1 MALPKL
7 DIPTFTLELPSTQ
20 EEIKYRPFLVK
31 EQKTLM
37 ILQESE
43 NKKDIMNGMI
53 SLVDG
58 CTFGVLNVAQMPVFD
73 FEYIFLKIR
82 CKSVGETAELNVL
95 CPDDEQTR
103 VPVTINLDEIDVQV
117 NEKHTNTIDI
127 SDKIKM
133 VLRWPV
139 VKDSLSLNYESSDN
153 IVNHVMELTQKCVTE
168 ITDGD
173 KIYNRSEMTESEL
186 NEFIDMLPPEVF
198 EKIGDY
204 FETMPKLVHVMNVKN
219 PNTNKEN
226 EIIIQGLENFFG

>member
-43 NKKDIMNGMI
+43 NKKDIMDGMI

>member
-103 VPVTINLDEIDVQV
+103 VPVTVNLDEIDVQL
-117 NEKHTNTIDI
+117 NDEHSKTIDI
-127 SDKIKM
+127 SEKIKM
-133 VLRWPV
+133 ILRWPA
-139 VKDSLSLNYESSDN
+139 VKDVENMNFDTSSNLVD
-153 IVNHVMELTQKCVTE
+153 HVMELTQKCVTE

-173 KIYNRSEMTESEL
+173 KIYNRSEMSEKEL
-186 NEFIDMLPPEVF
+186 SEFIDMLSPDIF
-198 EKIGDY
+198 GKIGDF
-204 FETMPKLVHVMNVKN
+204 FETMPKLTHVMNVKN
-219 PNTNKEN
+219 PNTNKDN
-226 EIIIQGLENFFG
+226 EIVLQGLENFFG

>member
-43 NKKDIMNGMI
+43 NKKDIMDGMI

-73 FEYIFLKIR
+73 FEYVFLKIR

-139 VKDSLSLNYESSDN
+139 VKDSLSLDYESSDN

-186 NEFIDMLPPEVF
+186 NEFIDMLSPDVF

>member
-58 CTFGVLNVAQMPVFD
+58 CTFGALNVAQMPVFD

>member
-58 CTFGVLNVAQMPVFD
+58 CTFGALNVAQMPVFD

-117 NEKHTNTIDI
+117 NEEHTNTIDI

-133 VLRWPV
+133 ILRWPV
-139 VKDSLSLNYESSDN
+139 VKDALSLNYESSDN
-153 IVNHVMELTQKCVTE
+153 LVNHVMELTQKCVTE

-186 NEFIDMLPPEVF
+186 NEFIDMLSPDVF
-198 EKIGDY
+198 EKIGEY

>member
-20 EEIKYRPFLVK
+20 EEVKYRPFLVK
-31 EQKTLM
+31 EQKILM

-58 CTFGVLNVAQMPVFD
+58 CTFGALNVAQMPVFD

-103 VPVTINLDEIDVQV
+103 VPITVNLDEIDVQLN
-117 NEKHTNTIDI
+117 NEHSKIIDI
-127 SDKIKM
+127 SEKIKM
-133 VLRWPV
+133 ILRWPA
-139 VKDSLSLNYESSDN
+139 VKDIENMNFDASSDL
-153 IVNHVMELTQKCVTE
+153 VDHVMELTQKCVTE

-173 KIYNRSEMTESEL
+173 KIYNRSDMSEKEL
-186 NEFIDMLPPEVF
+186 SEFIDMLSPDIF
-198 EKIGDY
+198 EKIGDF
-204 FETMPKLVHVMNVKN
+204 FETMPKLTHVVNVKN
-219 PNTNKEN
+219 PNTNKDN
-226 EIIIQGLENFFG
+226 EIVLQGLENFFG

>member
-58 CTFGVLNVAQMPVFD
+58 CTFGALNVAQMPVFD

-153 IVNHVMELTQKCVTE
+153 LVNHVMELTQKCVTE

-186 NEFIDMLPPEVF
+186 NEFIDMLSPDVF

>member
-103 VPVTINLDEIDVQV
+103 VPVTVNLDEIDVQL
-117 NEKHTNTIDI
+117 NDEHSKTIDI
-127 SDKIKM
+127 SEKIKM
-133 VLRWPV
+133 ILRWPA
-139 VKDSLSLNYESSDN
+139 VKDVENMNFDTSSNLVD
-153 IVNHVMELTQKCVTE
+153 HVMELTQKCVTE

-173 KIYNRSEMTESEL
+173 KIYNRSEMSEKEL
-186 NEFIDMLPPEVF
+186 SEFIDMLSPDIF
-198 EKIGDY
+198 EKIGDF
-204 FETMPKLVHVMNVKN
+204 FETMPKLTHVMNVKN
-219 PNTNKEN
+219 PNTNKDN
-226 EIIIQGLENFFG
+226 EIVLQGLENFFG